1 MNTTPKNTRK
11 LRIAKTAQ
19 CIRRGATTF
28 RVARKFM
35 PDSPKFAA
43 TEFFPEMSG
52 KITALIEKIKNLDA
66 IDMRDHGTKF
76 KHFIFTD
83 IRESAYGAKAVA
95 GFLMSAEFELRM
107 GVRDKYVKKKGVLVK
122 TRKGELHFVKKAP
135 VEGGCNGFA
144 LLQSF
149 PLWKNPVSVEVKKEI
164 LKTYNSRPDNIN
176 GELLRIII
184 LDSKYK
190 EGIDL
195 FDVKYVHLLEP
206 AIATSDLKQAIGR
219 ATRYCGQRGL
229 HFVPRRGWPLQVY
242 VYNTEIPNRNPFK
255 FGTGQKIDAHELML
269 EKSGLDLALLNLTKE
284 LTVLAIA
291 SAVDY
296 DLNYKINN
304 FDIEAALLEMGGDG
318 DAIVAEVTRGGGGDK
333 VHAVHSISDLNPEL
347 LTKCHRR
354 SSLLFPFT
362 VAKMRQVARAM
373 GMKIPAGARR
383 RWYCDQLLD
392 NPAFFK
398 GLLQT
403 ANTHTP
409 TNTNAN
415 TPTVKEETWVT
426 PELFPIPSPRRSSRS
441 IPAQLDTSLPF
452 ADFQAQV
459 MNIYAKHRWASPV
472 VKNGCDATG
481 AFEPGKPVSFTRTQD
496 FVRHYLTPESPL
508 KGLLAWHSVGTGKT
522 CMAVAAATTQFEKAG
537 YTILWVTRNALMAD
551 VYKNIFGSVCSIPII
566 EHLKS
571 GKALPAGQAAQKRLL
586 SRAWMPPISYRMF
599 QNALQKK
606 NELGRRL
613 YEKSPTDPLH
623 KTFLIIDE
631 IHKLKDGDL
640 SASEAADFNTIR
652 DYIYQSYQKSGDD
665 SVRPLVMTATP
676 IADKPGDLFEI
687 LNMLIARPADRFMDF
702 DQFRDRHTTKDGAI
716 MEDGKSYFQERAK
729 GLISYLNREFDPTT
743 FAQPEFHTVIAPV
756 GEARLPEIPE
766 LVDAC
771 TVDVDIDNLPPAQ
784 CDFEDEMSEQIAN
797 IATSGK
803 QKEKEIKQIQKMFKR
818 RTRECKRTWNTT
830 VKAIKKTTGKCFSE
844 RRKLYNT
851 RKSRAQIRQLESCFN
866 DVQKYPF
873 VTKSDFNA
881 ELMQRLKSAD
891 SMDSRGAVRTPLI

>member
-1 MNTTPKNTRK
+1 MKTANRTRK
-11 LRIAKTAQ
+11 LRISPTAQ

-43 TEFFPEMSG
+43 EEFFPEMSG
-52 KITALIEKIKNLDA
+52 KITALIDKIKNLDA
-66 IDMRDHGTKF
+66 LDMRDHGTKF

-95 GFLMSAEFELRM
+95 AFLMSAGFELRM
-107 GVRDKYVKKKGVLVK
+107 GLRDKYVMKKGKRVK
-122 TRKGELHFVKKAP
+122 TRKGELYLEKKSPVK
-135 VEGGCNGFA
+135 GGCNGFA
-144 LLQSF
+144 VLQSF
-149 PLWKNPVSVEVKKEI
+149 PLWKNPVSVELKKAI
-164 LKTYNSRPDNIN
+164 LNTYNSRPDNVN
-176 GELLRIII
+176 GELLRIMV

-242 VYNTEIPNRNPFK
+242 VYNTEIPNRDPFA
-255 FGTGQKIDAHELML
+255 FGTGQKIDAHEFML
-269 EKSGLDLALLNLTKE
+269 ANSGLDLALLNLTKE

-304 FDIEAALLEMGGDG
+304 FDIEAALLDMGEHDVV
-318 DAIVAEVTRGGGGDK
+318 VAEVTRGG
-333 VHAVHSISDLNPEL
+333 AVEAIHSVSNLNPEL
-347 LTKCHRR
+347 LTKCYGR
-354 SSLLFPFT
+354 SSVLFPFT
-362 VAKMRQVARAM
+362 VAKMRQVAKAT
-373 GMKIPAGARR
+373 GMKVPAGARR
-383 RWYCDQLLD
+383 QWYCDQLLA
-392 NPAFFK
+392 NPAFFRALATSPVIYNEEEWK
-398 GLLQT
+398 
-403 ANTHTP
+403 TP
-409 TNTNAN
+409 D
-415 TPTVKEETWVT
+415 
-426 PELFPIPSPRRSSRS
+426 LFPAPPPPSPARDSVQVQTP
-441 IPAQLDTSLPF
+441 PARLDTSLPF
-452 ADFQAQV
+452 AEFQAQV
-459 MNIYAKHRWASPV
+459 MQLYAKHKWASPI
-472 VKNGCDATG
+472 VKNGCEATG

-566 EHLKS
+566 EHLES
-571 GKALPAGQAAQKRLL
+571 GKKIPAGLGAQKRLL
-586 SRAWMPPISYRMF
+586 SRAWMQPISYRMF

-613 YEKSPTDPLH
+613 YEKSPADPLH

-640 SASEAADFNTIR
+640 SASEAADFDTIR
-652 DYIYQSYQKSGDD
+652 DYIYRSYQKSGAD

-676 IADKPGDLFEI
+676 IADKPSDLFEI
-687 LNMLIARPADRFMDF
+687 LNMLIPRPADRFMDF
-702 DQFRDRHTTKDGAI
+702 DQFRRRHTTEVGTITA
-716 MEDGKSYFQERAK
+716 DGKSYFQEHAK

-756 GEARLPEIPE
+756 GEARVPEIPE

-771 TVDVDIDNLPPAQ
+771 MVDVDIDNLPPAQ

-830 VKAIKKTTGKCFSE
+830 VKAIKKKTGKCFSE